1 MISAFNLMRENGAIS
16 ALLSGEKI
24 TKTVRQHRFNGK
36 IKIGYN

>member
-24 TKTVRQHRFNGK
+24 TKTVTQRRFSDKMKN
-36 IKIGYN
+36 GYN